1 MGDLIVTCSSNLSR
15 NYRVG
20 YAMGEGRTLEEAVDA
35 LGQVAEGVNTVKL
48 VCAKA
53 SEMGVYM
60 PLAEGLNHV
69 LFDGVPAQEMAR
81 TLMMGEQ
88 SSDVEFILPREAV
101 QQAHRDQAPSNN
113 SGGSNA

>member
-1 MGDLIVTCSSNLSR
+1 
-15 NYRVG
+15 
-20 YAMGEGRTLEEAVDA
+20 
-35 LGQVAEGVNTVKL
+35 
-48 VCAKA
+48 
-53 SEMGVYM
+53 MGVYM

-101 QQAHRDQAPSNN
+101 QQAHRDQAPHNHASKNQASKN
-113 SGGSNA
+113 QVSKGNGGRNA